1 MIFVNLLY
9 WLTKETKKMNKFNQA
24 RQKQR
29 SDEEQAE
36 MFADTMDMIARER
49 AVLRLFDGNK
59 SLQVHNLSHAVNI
72 INQQLGHEYDNM
84 LMNTSTEELHILH
97 DGIKVLI
104 YLWQYQNGNS
114 IDLRTELHHPENFSD
129 YQDYIKHLL
138 RLSKLETTIKVLG
151 NFKK

>member
-1 MIFVNLLY
+1 MDKFKQAKL
-9 WLTKETKKMNKFNQA
+9 NKNDDD
-24 RQKQR
+24 K
-29 SDEEQAE
+29 QAE
-36 MFADTMDMIARER
+36 LFADTMDMIARER
-49 AVLRLFDGNK
+49 AVMKLYDGK
-59 SLQVHNLSHAVNI
+59 QSLQVHNLPHAVNL
-72 INQQLGHEYDNM
+72 INEQLGHEYDNM

>member
-1 MIFVNLLY
+1 
-9 WLTKETKKMNKFNQA
+9 MNKFNQA

-49 AVLRLFDGNK
+49 AVSRLFSGNK
-59 SLQVHNLSHAVNI
+59 SLQVHSLSHAVNL
-72 INQQLGHEYDNM
+72 INEQLGHEYDNM

-104 YLWQYQNGNS
+104 HDWQHSNE
-114 IDLRTELHHPENFSD
+114 IDTELVKELQNPQNFSD

-138 RLSKLETTIKVLG
+138 RLSKLETTIKALA
-151 NFKK
+151 NFKN

>member
-1 MIFVNLLY
+1 
-9 WLTKETKKMNKFNQA
+9 MNKFNQV
-24 RQKQR
+24 RKQKNA
-29 SDEEQAE
+29 DDEQAE

-49 AVLRLFDGNK
+49 AVSRLFDDK
-59 SLQVHNLSHAVNI
+59 QSMQVHNLSHAVNI

-114 IDLRTELHHPENFSD
+114 IDLRTELHHPENYSD

-138 RLSKLETTIKVLG
+138 RLSKLETTIKALA

>member
-1 MIFVNLLY
+1 
-9 WLTKETKKMNKFNQA
+9 MNKFNQA

-59 SLQVHNLSHAVNI
+59 SLQVHSLSHAVNI

-84 LMNTSTEELHILH
+84 IMNTSTDEMHVLH
-97 DGIKVLI
+97 DGIKTLI
-104 YLWQYQNGNS
+104 HGWQNS
-114 IDLRTELHHPENFSD
+114 NEIDTELVEELQNPQNFSD

-138 RLSKLETTIKVLG
+138 RLSKLETTIKALA
-151 NFKK
+151 NFKN

>member
-1 MIFVNLLY
+1 
-9 WLTKETKKMNKFNQA
+9 MNKFNQA

-49 AVLRLFDGNK
+49 AVLKLYKGK
-59 SLQVHNLSHAVNI
+59 QSLAVHNLPHAVNL
-72 INQQLGHEYDNM
+72 INEQLGHEYDNM
-84 LMNTSTEELHILH
+84 IKNMTSEEMHILH
-97 DGIKVLI
+97 DGIKILI
-104 YLWQYQNGNS
+104 YLWEYQNDNS
-114 IDLRTELHHPENFSD
+114 IDLRTELHHPENYSD

-151 NFKK
+151 NFKQ

>member
-9 WLTKETKKMNKFNQA
+9 WLTKETKKMNKFNQV
-24 RQKQR
+24 RKQKNA
-29 SDEEQAE
+29 DDEQAE

-72 INQQLGHEYDNM
+72 INKQLGHEYDNM

>member
-1 MIFVNLLY
+1 
-9 WLTKETKKMNKFNQA
+9 MNKFNQA

-36 MFADTMDMIARER
+36 LFADTMDMIARER
-49 AVLRLFDGNK
+49 AVLRLFEGNK

-84 LMNTSTEELHILH
+84 MMNTSTEELHILH
-97 DGIKVLI
+97 DGIKTLI
-104 YLWQYQNGNS
+104 HGWQNS
-114 IDLRTELHHPENFSD
+114 NEIDTELVEELQNPQNFSD

-138 RLSKLETTIKVLG
+138 RLSKLETTIKALA
-151 NFKK
+151 NFKN

>member
-9 WLTKETKKMNKFNQA
+9 WLTKETKKMNKFNQV
-24 RQKQR
+24 RKQKNA
-29 SDEEQAE
+29 DDEQAE

-84 LMNTSTEELHILH
+84 MMNTSTEELHILH

-138 RLSKLETTIKVLG
+138 RLSKLETTIKVLA
-151 NFKK
+151 NFKN